1 MKPGLHKAVHVVR
14 HFMKVKNCLIAL
26 LVLSSCSDPPDKTSK
41 VSFDSTVHLQRDLD
55 TITSISQKPVVVEN
69 TAMQYAS
76 QIISGQVRPSD
87 NEQTFAWLDS
97 LHSNNRDTRDFA
109 FKVYRSIVIRSDGAL
124 SEAICEYI
132 KEYFASYPKEFLYNY
147 VALNNQEKAL
157 TNESIAFEFYAS
169 GTDYASNLEGYFRK
183 IETSCTT
190 CTQAD
195 KVALKAIRSTLEEEI
210 REMQK

>member
-1 MKPGLHKAVHVVR
+1 
-14 HFMKVKNCLIAL
+14 MKVKNYLIAL
-26 LVLSSCSDPPDKTSK
+26 LVLSSCSDPSDKTSK
-41 VSFDSTVHLQRDLD
+41 VAFDSTVHLQRDVD
-55 TITSISQKPVVVEN
+55 TVTPIAQKPIVVEN
-69 TAMQYAS
+69 TAMQYAN
-76 QIISGQVRPSD
+76 QIISGQVKPSD

-97 LHSNNRDTRDFA
+97 LHSNNRDTRKFA
-109 FKVYRSIVIRSDGAL
+109 FKVYRAIVIRSDGAL

-132 KEYFASYPKEFLYNY
+132 KEYFASHPKEFLDNY
-147 VALNNQEKAL
+147 EALNDQEKSL

-183 IETSCTT
+183 IQTGCTA

-195 KVALKAIRSTLEEEI
+195 KVVLKAIRSTLEEEI